1 MSVDREK
8 FRDWVNAANQCLLRD
23 YLIDFEDAG
32 LGLDALERH
41 FAYSEE
47 PHEFVEYIAEK
58 YDLIWFDMYAGK
70 VGPMKPIFREP
81 RPQVP

>member
-1 MSVDREK
+1 MSVDRDK

-32 LGLDALERH
+32 LGLDDLARYFES
-41 FAYSEE
+41 FED
-47 PHEFVEYIAEK
+47 PHEFVQYYAEK
-58 YDLIWFDMYAGK
+58 YDLYWFDGYTGK
-70 VGPMKPIFREP
+70 MGPMKPPSREP

>member
-1 MSVDREK
+1 MSVDRDK

-32 LGLDALERH
+32 LGLDELERY
-41 FAYSEE
+41 FAHSAE
-47 PHEFVEYIAEK
+47 PYDFVQFFAEK
-58 YDLIWFDMYAGK
+58 YDLIWFDWYAGRI
-70 VGPMKPIFREP
+70 GPMKPLFREP

>member
-70 VGPMKPIFREP
+70 IGPMKPLFREP